1 MRMQHPRLES
11 MPRVHRHML
20 LPRDVK
26 PLPHDVGGKLSDLH
40 VEALAMVFG
49 AQFLGPADPSNPA
62 YVWAL
67 ERAITCTKSAR
78 AGWLAVR
85 TEALPAG
92 DVEGAGKAA
101 VALAGFYL
109 ELDRLGEAMSWL
121 ACARKELGP
130 AHEDTVAQNLEYV
143 LAHVDE
149 EYGATLQ
156 RDVFAAWTLRS
167 RASEP
172 APAM

>member
-1 MRMQHPRLES
+1 MQHPRPES
-11 MPRVHRHML
+11 MPRVHRQVL
-20 LPRDVK
+20 LPQNVK

-40 VEALAMVFG
+40 VEALAMVVG

-130 AHEDTVAQNLEYV
+130 AYENMVVQNLECV
-143 LAHVDE
+143 LAHVE
-149 EYGATLQ
+149 QEYEATLQ
-156 RDVFAAWTLRS
+156 RDVFAAWTLRA
-167 RASEP
+167 REP